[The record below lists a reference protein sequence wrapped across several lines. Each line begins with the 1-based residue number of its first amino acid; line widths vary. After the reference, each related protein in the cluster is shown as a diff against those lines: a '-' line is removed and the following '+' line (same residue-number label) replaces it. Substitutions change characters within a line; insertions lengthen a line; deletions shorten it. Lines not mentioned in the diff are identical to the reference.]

1 MPVWFLDMLVTL
13 SRKREHMKG
22 IIESKKSLKKAVVMV
37 FAEVLGCIPAF
48 GVSVP
53 ERGDAYEAAD
63 TAGRN
68 LQEFEVVSERVRK
81 EVTSTAPLFNLTNER
96 MKTMGVTDISDALHR
111 LPGINIRDYG
121 GAGGMKTVSVRGF
134 GTTHTGVIYDGI
146 VLSDCQSGKIDLSR
160 YSLDNVGSLSLI
172 VGDNSDIFVP
182 AKASASAA
190 SIIISSMSVPGP
202 MDSLWHVTGQMR
214 VGSFGTYNPY
224 FKVGKSLTPKF
235 SFSVIGEYTHA
246 KNNYPFTL
254 ENGKLV
260 TRERRNNS
268 MMNSWHGEINTRW
281 RLTPASMLDAKVY
294 YYDNN
299 RQLPGPVILY
309 NPICNEKLRDRNFFG
324 HLTYKN
330 LSLSKFSFQGLAKFN
345 WDASLYHDEDGK
357 YPGGILDEDYFQ
369 REVYV
374 SGSALYVPTDKLVF
388 NYSADY
394 FYNNLTTNQ
403 MEVVGPWRHS
413 VLQSFTGKF
422 QNSWLLA
429 TARLLWSIYDNGVKE
444 GISSKDENKLS
455 PSLSVSVQP
464 MRNRLFFIRASY
476 KNIFRMPTF
485 NETYYF
491 RMGSTSLKPED
502 TDQFNFGLTWQYNS
516 TNWLNALV
524 LTGDV
529 YYNNVK
535 DKIVALPTNMFIWT
549 MTNMDKAR
557 AFGVDVTASATF
569 NIARRQSLVFAGN
582 YSWQRVQPRTSPTDP
597 DYNKQV
603 AYTPIHS
610 GAASLSW
617 ENPWV
622 DVVVHT
628 TGASDRYGTS
638 SNLPITRIK
647 GYMEMGAALIRSFK
661 IKRNTIDLRFDL
673 TNILDTQYEIVGNYP
688 MPGRAWKFTVTYKYN

>member
-1 MPVWFLDMLVTL
+1 
-13 SRKREHMKG
+13 MKG

-37 FAEVLGCIPAF
+37 FAEVLVCIPAF
-48 GVSVP
+48 GVSVS
-53 ERGDAYEAAD
+53 ERTAYEAAD

-68 LQEFEVVSERVRK
+68 LQEFEVVSERVRR
-81 EVTSTAPLFNLTNER
+81 EVTSTAPLFNLTDER

-214 VGSFGTYNPY
+214 FGSFGTYNPY

-309 NPICNEKLRDRNFFG
+309 NPVCHEKLRDRNFFG
-324 HLTYKN
+324 QLTYKN

-374 SGSALYVPTDKLVF
+374 SGSALYVPTDKLAF

-557 AFGVDVTASATF
+557 AFGADVTASATF

>member
-1 MPVWFLDMLVTL
+1 
-13 SRKREHMKG
+13 
-22 IIESKKSLKKAVVMV
+22 MV

-63 TAGRN
+63 TAGRS

-214 VGSFGTYNPY
+214 FGSFGTYNPY

-309 NPICNEKLRDRNFFG
+309 NPICHEKLRDRNFFG
-324 HLTYKN
+324 QLTYKN

>member
-1 MPVWFLDMLVTL
+1 
-13 SRKREHMKG
+13 
-22 IIESKKSLKKAVVMV
+22 MV
-37 FAEVLGCIPAF
+37 FAEMSVCIPAF
-48 GVSVP
+48 GVSVS
-53 ERGDAYEAAD
+53 ERTAYEAAD

-68 LQEFEVVSERVRK
+68 LQEFEVVSERVRR
-81 EVTSTAPLFNLTNER
+81 EVTSTAPLFNLTDVR

-214 VGSFGTYNPY
+214 FGSFGTYNPY

-246 KNNYPFTL
+246 KNDYPFTL

-309 NPICNEKLRDRNFFG
+309 NPVCHEKLRDRNFFG
-324 HLTYKN
+324 QLTYKN

-374 SGSALYVPTDKLVF
+374 SGSALYVPTDKLAF

-557 AFGVDVTASATF
+557 AFGADVTASATF

>member
-1 MPVWFLDMLVTL
+1 
-13 SRKREHMKG
+13 
-22 IIESKKSLKKAVVMV
+22 MV
-37 FAEVLGCIPAF
+37 FAEVLVCIPAF
-48 GVSVP
+48 GVSVS
-53 ERGDAYEAAD
+53 ERTAYEAAD

-68 LQEFEVVSERVRK
+68 LQEFEVVSERVRR
-81 EVTSTAPLFNLTNER
+81 EVTSTAPLFNLTDER

-214 VGSFGTYNPY
+214 FGSFGTYNPY

-309 NPICNEKLRDRNFFG
+309 NPVCHEKLRDRNFFG
-324 HLTYKN
+324 QLTYKN

-374 SGSALYVPTDKLVF
+374 SGSALYVPTDKLAF

-557 AFGVDVTASATF
+557 AFGADVTASATF

>member
-1 MPVWFLDMLVTL
+1 
-13 SRKREHMKG
+13 
-22 IIESKKSLKKAVVMV
+22 MV

-63 TAGRN
+63 TAGRS
-68 LQEFEVVSERVRK
+68 LQEFEVVSERVRR
-81 EVTSTAPLFNLTNER
+81 EVTSTAPLFNLTSER

-214 VGSFGTYNPY
+214 FGSFGTYNPY

-246 KNNYPFTL
+246 KNDYPFTL

-309 NPICNEKLRDRNFFG
+309 NPICHEKLRDRNFFG
-324 HLTYKN
+324 QLTYKN

-374 SGSALYVPTDKLVF
+374 SGSALYVPTDKLAF

-557 AFGVDVTASATF
+557 AFGADVTASATF

>member
-214 VGSFGTYNPY
+214 FGSFGTYNPY

>member
-1 MPVWFLDMLVTL
+1 
-13 SRKREHMKG
+13 MKG

-374 SGSALYVPTDKLVF
+374 SGSALYVPTDKLAF

-557 AFGVDVTASATF
+557 AFGADVTASATF

>member
-1 MPVWFLDMLVTL
+1 MLTTL
-13 SRKREHMKG
+13 SRKREHMK
-22 IIESKKSLKKAVVMV
+22 SNRKSRKLVKAAVIVA
-37 FAEVLGCIPAF
+37 FAEVSGFTPAF
-48 GVSVP
+48 GISSTP
-53 ERGDAYEAAD
+53 AD
-63 TAGRN
+63 TVGKD

-96 MKTMGVTDISDALHR
+96 MKTMGITDISDALHR

-190 SIIISSMSVPGP
+190 SIIISTMSVPGP
-202 MDSLWHVTGQMR
+202 QDSLWHLTGQMR
-214 VGSFGTYNPY
+214 FGSFGTYNPY
-224 FKVGKSLTPKF
+224 LKIGKSITPKF
-235 SFSVIGEYTHA
+235 SFSAIGEYTHA
-246 KNNYPFTL
+246 RNDYPFTL
-254 ENGKLV
+254 KNGKLV

-268 MMNSWHGEINTRW
+268 MMNSAHGEINTRW
-281 RLTPASMLDAKVY
+281 RITPASTLDAKVY

-299 RQLPGPVILY
+299 RELPGPVILY
-309 NPICNEKLRDRNFFG
+309 NPICHEKLRDRNFFG
-324 HLTYKN
+324 QLTYKN

-357 YPGGILDEDYFQ
+357 YPGGILDEDYYQ

-374 SGSALYVPTDKLVF
+374 SGSALYVPTDKLAF

-413 VLQSFTGKF
+413 ALQSFTGKF

-444 GISSKDENKLS
+444 GTSSKDENKLS

-464 MRNRLFFIRASY
+464 MRNCLFFIRASY

-502 TDQFNFGLTWQYNS
+502 TDQFNLGLTWQYNS
-516 TNWLNALV
+516 TGWLNALV

-557 AFGVDVTASATF
+557 AFGANVTASATF
-569 NIARRQSLVFAGN
+569 NIARSLSLVFAGN

-622 DVVVHT
+622 NVVVHT
-628 TGASDRYGTS
+628 TGASDRYGTN

>member
-1 MPVWFLDMLVTL
+1 
-13 SRKREHMKG
+13 
-22 IIESKKSLKKAVVMV
+22 MV

-281 RLTPASMLDAKVY
+281 RLTRASMLDAKVY

-374 SGSALYVPTDKLVF
+374 SGSALYVPTDKLAF

>member
-1 MPVWFLDMLVTL
+1 
-13 SRKREHMKG
+13 
-22 IIESKKSLKKAVVMV
+22 MV

-374 SGSALYVPTDKLVF
+374 SGSALYVPTDKLAF

-502 TDQFNFGLTWQYNS
+502 TDQFNLGLTWQYNS

-535 DKIVALPTNMFIWT
+535 DKIVALPMNMFIWT

-557 AFGVDVTASATF
+557 AFGADVTASATF
-569 NIARRQSLVFAGN
+569 NIARGQNLVFAGN
-582 YSWQRVQPRTSPTDP
+582 YSWQRVQPRTSPKDP

-628 TGASDRYGTS
+628 TGASDRYGTN

>member
-1 MPVWFLDMLVTL
+1 MKSNRK
-13 SRKREHMKG
+13 SRKLVKA
-22 IIESKKSLKKAVVMV
+22 AVVV
-37 FAEVLGCIPAF
+37 AFAEVLGFTPAF
-48 GVSVP
+48 GISSTP
-53 ERGDAYEAAD
+53 AD
-63 TAGRN
+63 TVGKD

-96 MKTMGVTDISDALHR
+96 MKTMGITDISDALHR

-190 SIIISSMSVPGP
+190 SIIISTMSVPRP
-202 MDSLWHVTGQMR
+202 QDSLWHLTGQMR
-214 VGSFGTYNPY
+214 FGSFGTYNPY
-224 FKVGKSLTPKF
+224 VKIGKSITPKF
-235 SFSVIGEYTHA
+235 SFSAIGEYTHA
-246 KNNYPFTL
+246 RNDYPFTL
-254 ENGKLV
+254 KNGKLV

-268 MMNSWHGEINTRW
+268 MMNSAHGEINTRW
-281 RLTPASMLDAKVY
+281 RITPASTLDAKVY

-299 RQLPGPVILY
+299 RELPGPVILY
-309 NPICNEKLRDRNFFG
+309 NPICHEKLRDCNFFG
-324 HLTYKN
+324 QLTYKN
-330 LSLSKFSFQGLAKFN
+330 LSLSKISFQGLAKFN

-357 YPGGILDEDYFQ
+357 YPGGVLDEDYYQ

-374 SGSALYVPTDKLVF
+374 SGSALYVPTDKLAF

-444 GISSKDENKLS
+444 GTSSKDENKLS

-502 TDQFNFGLTWQYNS
+502 TDQFNLGLTWQYNS
-516 TNWLNALV
+516 VGWLNALV

-557 AFGVDVTASATF
+557 AFGADVTASATF

-622 DVVVHT
+622 NVVVHT
-628 TGASDRYGTS
+628 TGASDRYGTN

>member
-1 MPVWFLDMLVTL
+1 MKSNRK
-13 SRKREHMKG
+13 SRKLVKA
-22 IIESKKSLKKAVVMV
+22 AVVV
-37 FAEVLGCIPAF
+37 AFAEVSGFTPAF
-48 GVSVP
+48 GISSTPV
-53 ERGDAYEAAD
+53 D
-63 TAGRN
+63 TVGKD

-96 MKTMGVTDISDALHR
+96 MKTMGITDISDALHR
-111 LPGINIRDYG
+111 LPGVNIRDYG

-190 SIIISSMSVPGP
+190 SIIISTMSVPGP
-202 MDSLWHVTGQMR
+202 QDSLWHLTGQMR
-214 VGSFGTYNPY
+214 FGSFGTYNPY
-224 FKVGKSLTPKF
+224 VKIGKSITPKF
-235 SFSVIGEYTHA
+235 SFSAIGEYTHA
-246 KNNYPFTL
+246 RNDYPFTL
-254 ENGKLV
+254 KNGKLV

-268 MMNSWHGEINTRW
+268 KMNSAHGEINTRW
-281 RLTPASMLDAKVY
+281 RITPASTLDAKVY

-299 RQLPGPVILY
+299 RELPGPVILY
-309 NPICNEKLRDRNFFG
+309 NPICHEKLRDRNFFG
-324 HLTYKN
+324 QLTYKN

-357 YPGGILDEDYFQ
+357 YPGGVLDEDYYQ

-374 SGSALYVPTDKLVF
+374 SGSALYVPTDKLAF
-388 NYSADY
+388 NYSVDY

-429 TARLLWSIYDNGVKE
+429 TARLLWSIYNNGVKE
-444 GISSKDENKLS
+444 GTSSKDENKLS

-502 TDQFNFGLTWQYNS
+502 TDQFNLGLTWQHNS
-516 TNWLNALV
+516 AGWLNALV

-557 AFGVDVTASATF
+557 AFGTDVTASATF
-569 NIARRQSLVFAGN
+569 NIARSQSLVFAGN

-661 IKRNTIDLRFDL
+661 IKRNTIDLRFDM

>member
-1 MPVWFLDMLVTL
+1 
-13 SRKREHMKG
+13 
-22 IIESKKSLKKAVVMV
+22 MV

-48 GVSVP
+48 GVSVS
-53 ERGDAYEAAD
+53 ERTAYEAAD

-309 NPICNEKLRDRNFFG
+309 NPVCHEKLRDRNFFG
-324 HLTYKN
+324 QLTYKN

-374 SGSALYVPTDKLVF
+374 SGSALYVPTDKLAF

-557 AFGVDVTASATF
+557 AFGADVTASATF

>member
-1 MPVWFLDMLVTL
+1 MKSNRK
-13 SRKREHMKG
+13 SRKLVKA
-22 IIESKKSLKKAVVMV
+22 AVVV
-37 FAEVLGCIPAF
+37 AFAEVLGFTPAF
-48 GVSVP
+48 GISSTP
-53 ERGDAYEAAD
+53 AD
-63 TAGRN
+63 TVGKD

-96 MKTMGVTDISDALHR
+96 MKTMGITDISDALHR

-190 SIIISSMSVPGP
+190 SIIISTMSVPGP
-202 MDSLWHVTGQMR
+202 QDSLWHLTGQMR
-214 VGSFGTYNPY
+214 FGSFGTYNPY
-224 FKVGKSLTPKF
+224 VKIGKSITPKF
-235 SFSVIGEYTHA
+235 SFSAIGEYTHA
-246 KNNYPFTL
+246 RNDYPFTL
-254 ENGKLV
+254 KNGILV

-268 MMNSWHGEINTRW
+268 MMNSAHGEINTRW
-281 RLTPASMLDAKVY
+281 RITPASTLDAKVY

-299 RQLPGPVILY
+299 RELPGPVILY
-309 NPICNEKLRDRNFFG
+309 NPICHEKLRDRNFFG
-324 HLTYKN
+324 QLTYKN

-357 YPGGILDEDYFQ
+357 YPGGVLDEDYYQ

-374 SGSALYVPTDKLVF
+374 SASALYVPTDKLAF

-464 MRNRLFFIRASY
+464 VRNRLFFIRASY

-502 TDQFNFGLTWQYNS
+502 TDQFNLGLTWQYNS
-516 TNWLNALV
+516 VGWLNALV

-557 AFGVDVTASATF
+557 AFGADVTASATF
-569 NIARRQSLVFAGN
+569 NIAKRQNLVFAGN

-661 IKRNTIDLRFDL
+661 IKRNTIDLRFDM

>member
-1 MPVWFLDMLVTL
+1 MKSNKK
-13 SRKREHMKG
+13 SRK
-22 IIESKKSLKKAVVMV
+22 LVKAAVIVA
-37 FAEVLGCIPAF
+37 FAEVSGFTPAF
-48 GVSVP
+48 GISSAP
-53 ERGDAYEAAD
+53 AD
-63 TAGRN
+63 TVGKN

-96 MKTMGVTDISDALHR
+96 MKTMGITDISDALHR

-134 GTTHTGVIYDGI
+134 GATHTGVIYDGI

-190 SIIISSMSVPGP
+190 SIIISTMSVPGAQ
-202 MDSLWHVTGQMR
+202 DSLWHLTGQMR
-214 VGSFGTYNPY
+214 LGSFGTYNPY
-224 FKVGKSLTPKF
+224 VKIGKSITPKF
-235 SFSVIGEYTHA
+235 SFSAIGEYTHA
-246 KNNYPFTL
+246 RNDYPFTL
-254 ENGKLV
+254 KNGILV

-268 MMNSWHGEINTRW
+268 MMNSAHGEINTRW
-281 RLTPASMLDAKVY
+281 RITPASTLDAKVY

-299 RQLPGPVILY
+299 RELPGPVILY
-309 NPICNEKLRDRNFFG
+309 NPICHEKLRDRNFFG
-324 HLTYKN
+324 QLTYKN

-357 YPGGILDEDYFQ
+357 YPGGVLDEDYYQ

-374 SGSALYVPTDKLVF
+374 SGSALYVPTGKLAF

-502 TDQFNFGLTWQYNS
+502 TDQFNLGLTWQYNS
-516 TNWLNALV
+516 ADWLNALV

-557 AFGVDVTASATF
+557 AFGADVTASATF

-622 DVVVHT
+622 NVVVHT
-628 TGASDRYGTS
+628 TGASDRYGTN

>member
-1 MPVWFLDMLVTL
+1 
-13 SRKREHMKG
+13 MKG

-37 FAEVLGCIPAF
+37 FAEMSVCIPAF
-48 GVSVP
+48 GVSVS
-53 ERGDAYEAAD
+53 ERTAYEAAD

-68 LQEFEVVSERVRK
+68 LQEFEVVSERVRR
-81 EVTSTAPLFNLTNER
+81 EVTSTAPLFNLTDER

-214 VGSFGTYNPY
+214 FGSFGTYNPY

-246 KNNYPFTL
+246 KNDYPFTL

-309 NPICNEKLRDRNFFG
+309 NPVCHEKLRDRNFFG
-324 HLTYKN
+324 QLTYKN

>member
-1 MPVWFLDMLVTL
+1 
-13 SRKREHMKG
+13 
-22 IIESKKSLKKAVVMV
+22 MV

-214 VGSFGTYNPY
+214 FGSFGTYNPY

-309 NPICNEKLRDRNFFG
+309 NPVCHEKLRDRNFFG
-324 HLTYKN
+324 QLTYKN

-374 SGSALYVPTDKLVF
+374 SGSALYVPTDKLAF

>member
-1 MPVWFLDMLVTL
+1 
-13 SRKREHMKG
+13 
-22 IIESKKSLKKAVVMV
+22 MV

-63 TAGRN
+63 TAGRS
-68 LQEFEVVSERVRK
+68 LQEFEVVSERVRR
-81 EVTSTAPLFNLTNER
+81 EVTSTAPLFNLTSER

-214 VGSFGTYNPY
+214 FGSFGTYNPY

-246 KNNYPFTL
+246 KNDYPFTL

-309 NPICNEKLRDRNFFG
+309 NPICHEKLRDRNFFG
-324 HLTYKN
+324 QLTYKN

-374 SGSALYVPTDKLVF
+374 SGSALYVPTDKLAF

-502 TDQFNFGLTWQYNS
+502 TDQFNLGLTWQYNS

-535 DKIVALPTNMFIWT
+535 DKIVALPMNMFIWT

-557 AFGVDVTASATF
+557 AFGADVTASATF
-569 NIARRQSLVFAGN
+569 NIARGQNLVFAGN
-582 YSWQRVQPRTSPTDP
+582 YSWQRVQPRTSPKDP

-628 TGASDRYGTS
+628 TGASDRYGTN

-647 GYMEMGAALIRSFK
+647 GYMEMGAALIRSSK
-661 IKRNTIDLRFDL
+661 IKRNTIDLRFDM

-688 MPGRAWKFTVTYKYN
+688 MPGRAWKFTLTYKYN

>member
-1 MPVWFLDMLVTL
+1 MKSNRK
-13 SRKREHMKG
+13 SRKLVKA
-22 IIESKKSLKKAVVMV
+22 AVVV
-37 FAEVLGCIPAF
+37 AFAEVSGFTPAF
-48 GVSVP
+48 GISSTP
-53 ERGDAYEAAD
+53 AD
-63 TAGRN
+63 TVGKD

-96 MKTMGVTDISDALHR
+96 MKTMGITDISDALHR

-190 SIIISSMSVPGP
+190 SIIISTMSVPGP
-202 MDSLWHVTGQMR
+202 QDSLWHLTGQMR
-214 VGSFGTYNPY
+214 FGSFGTYNPY
-224 FKVGKSLTPKF
+224 VKIGKSITPKF
-235 SFSVIGEYTHA
+235 SFSAIGEYTHA
-246 KNNYPFTL
+246 RNDYPFTL
-254 ENGKLV
+254 KNGKLV

-268 MMNSWHGEINTRW
+268 MMNSAHGEINTRW
-281 RLTPASMLDAKVY
+281 RITPASTLDAKIY

-299 RQLPGPVILY
+299 RELPGPVILY
-309 NPICNEKLRDRNFFG
+309 NPICHEKLRDRNFFG
-324 HLTYKN
+324 QLTYKN

-357 YPGGILDEDYFQ
+357 YPGGVLDEDYYQ

-374 SGSALYVPTDKLVF
+374 SGSALYVPTDKLAF

-403 MEVVGPWRHS
+403 MEVIGPWRHS

-429 TARLLWSIYDNGVKE
+429 TARLLWSLYDNGVKE
-444 GISSKDENKLS
+444 GTSSKDENKLS

-464 MRNRLFFIRASY
+464 IPNRLFFIRASY

-502 TDQFNFGLTWQYNS
+502 TDQFNLGLTWQHNS
-516 TNWLNALV
+516 AGWLNALV

-557 AFGVDVTASATF
+557 AFGADVTASATF

-661 IKRNTIDLRFDL
+661 IKRNTIDLRFDM

>member
-1 MPVWFLDMLVTL
+1 MKSNRK
-13 SRKREHMKG
+13 SRKLVKA
-22 IIESKKSLKKAVVMV
+22 AVVV
-37 FAEVLGCIPAF
+37 AFAEVSGFTPAF
-48 GVSVP
+48 GISSTP
-53 ERGDAYEAAD
+53 AD
-63 TAGRN
+63 TVGKV
-68 LQEFEVVSERVRK
+68 LQEFKVVSERVRK

-96 MKTMGVTDISDALHR
+96 MKTMGITDISDALHR

-190 SIIISSMSVPGP
+190 SIIISTMSVPGP
-202 MDSLWHVTGQMR
+202 QDSLWHLTGQMR
-214 VGSFGTYNPY
+214 FGSFGTYNPY
-224 FKVGKSLTPKF
+224 VKIGKSITPKF
-235 SFSVIGEYTHA
+235 SFSAIGEYTHA
-246 KNNYPFTL
+246 RNDYPFTL
-254 ENGKLV
+254 KNGILV

-268 MMNSWHGEINTRW
+268 MMNSSHGEINTRW
-281 RLTPASMLDAKVY
+281 RITPASTLDAKVY

-299 RQLPGPVILY
+299 RELPGPVILY
-309 NPICNEKLRDRNFFG
+309 NPICHEKLRDRNFFG
-324 HLTYKN
+324 QLTYKN

-357 YPGGILDEDYFQ
+357 YPGGVLDEDYYQ

-374 SGSALYVPTDKLVF
+374 SGSALYVPTDKLAF

-502 TDQFNFGLTWQYNS
+502 TDQFNLGLTWQYNS
-516 TNWLNALV
+516 AGWLNALV

-557 AFGVDVTASATF
+557 AFGADVTTSATF
-569 NIARRQSLVFAGN
+569 NIARKQNLVFAGN
-582 YSWQRVQPRTSPTDP
+582 YSWQRVQPRTSPMDP

-622 DVVVHT
+622 NVVVHT
-628 TGASDRYGTS
+628 TGASDRYGTN

-647 GYMEMGAALIRSFK
+647 GYMEMGASLIRSFK
-661 IKRNTIDLRFDL
+661 IKRNTIDLRFDM

-688 MPGRAWKFTVTYKYN
+688 MPGRAWKFTVTYKLN

>member
-1 MPVWFLDMLVTL
+1 
-13 SRKREHMKG
+13 
-22 IIESKKSLKKAVVMV
+22 MV
-37 FAEVLGCIPAF
+37 FAEMSVCIPAF
-48 GVSVP
+48 GVSVS
-53 ERGDAYEAAD
+53 ERTAYEAAD

-68 LQEFEVVSERVRK
+68 LQEFEVVSERVRR
-81 EVTSTAPLFNLTNER
+81 EVTSTAPLFNLTDER

-214 VGSFGTYNPY
+214 FGSFGTYNPY

-246 KNNYPFTL
+246 KNDYPFTL

-309 NPICNEKLRDRNFFG
+309 NPVCHEKLRDRNFFG
-324 HLTYKN
+324 QLTYKN

-374 SGSALYVPTDKLVF
+374 SGSALYVPTDKLAF

>member
-37 FAEVLGCIPAF
+37 FAEVLVCIPAF
-48 GVSVP
+48 GVSVS
-53 ERGDAYEAAD
+53 ERTAYEAAD

-214 VGSFGTYNPY
+214 FGSFGTYNPY

-309 NPICNEKLRDRNFFG
+309 NPICHEKLRDRNFFG
-324 HLTYKN
+324 QLTYKN

-557 AFGVDVTASATF
+557 AFGADVTASATF

>member
-1 MPVWFLDMLVTL
+1 
-13 SRKREHMKG
+13 
-22 IIESKKSLKKAVVMV
+22 MV

-146 VLSDCQSGKIDLSR
+146 VLSDCQCGKIDLSR

-374 SGSALYVPTDKLVF
+374 SGSALYVPTDKLAF

>member
-1 MPVWFLDMLVTL
+1 
-13 SRKREHMKG
+13 
-22 IIESKKSLKKAVVMV
+22 MV

-309 NPICNEKLRDRNFFG
+309 NPVCHEKLRDRNFFG
-324 HLTYKN
+324 QLTYKN

-374 SGSALYVPTDKLVF
+374 SGSALYVPTDKLAF

-557 AFGVDVTASATF
+557 AFGADVTASATF

>member
-1 MPVWFLDMLVTL
+1 MKSNRK
-13 SRKREHMKG
+13 SRKLVKA
-22 IIESKKSLKKAVVMV
+22 AVVV
-37 FAEVLGCIPAF
+37 AFAEVLGFAPAF
-48 GVSVP
+48 GISSTP
-53 ERGDAYEAAD
+53 AD
-63 TAGRN
+63 TVGKN

-96 MKTMGVTDISDALHR
+96 MKTMGITDISDALHR

-190 SIIISSMSVPGP
+190 SIIISTMSVPGP
-202 MDSLWHVTGQMR
+202 QDSLWHLTGQMR
-214 VGSFGTYNPY
+214 FGSFGTYNPY
-224 FKVGKSLTPKF
+224 VKIGKSITPKF
-235 SFSVIGEYTHA
+235 SFSAIGEYTHA
-246 KNNYPFTL
+246 RNDYPFTL
-254 ENGKLV
+254 KNGILV
-260 TRERRNNS
+260 TRECRNNS
-268 MMNSWHGEINTRW
+268 MMNSAHGEINTRW
-281 RLTPASMLDAKVY
+281 RITPASTLDAKVY

-299 RQLPGPVILY
+299 RELPGPVILY
-309 NPICNEKLRDRNFFG
+309 NPICHEKLRDRNFFG
-324 HLTYKN
+324 QLTYKN

-357 YPGGILDEDYFQ
+357 YPGGVLDEDYYQ

-374 SGSALYVPTDKLVF
+374 SGSALYVPTDKLAF

-502 TDQFNFGLTWQYNS
+502 TDQFNLGLTWQYNS
-516 TNWLNALV
+516 AGWLNALV

-557 AFGVDVTASATF
+557 TFGADVTASATF
-569 NIARRQSLVFAGN
+569 NIAPRQTLVFAGN

-622 DVVVHT
+622 NVVVHT
-628 TGASDRYGTS
+628 TGASDRYGTN

>member
-1 MPVWFLDMLVTL
+1 
-13 SRKREHMKG
+13 
-22 IIESKKSLKKAVVMV
+22 MV

-48 GVSVP
+48 GVSVS
-53 ERGDAYEAAD
+53 ERTAYEAAD

-214 VGSFGTYNPY
+214 FGSFGTYNPY

-309 NPICNEKLRDRNFFG
+309 NPICHEKLRDRNFFG
-324 HLTYKN
+324 QLTYKN

-374 SGSALYVPTDKLVF
+374 SGSALYVPTDKLAF

>member
-1 MPVWFLDMLVTL
+1 MKSNRK
-13 SRKREHMKG
+13 SRKLVKA
-22 IIESKKSLKKAVVMV
+22 AVVV
-37 FAEVLGCIPAF
+37 AFAEVLVFTPAF
-48 GVSVP
+48 GISSTP
-53 ERGDAYEAAD
+53 AD
-63 TAGRN
+63 TVGKD

-96 MKTMGVTDISDALHR
+96 MKTMGITDISDALHR

-190 SIIISSMSVPGP
+190 SIIISTMSVPGP
-202 MDSLWHVTGQMR
+202 QDSLWHLTGQMR
-214 VGSFGTYNPY
+214 FGSFGTYNPY
-224 FKVGKSLTPKF
+224 VKIGKSITPKF
-235 SFSVIGEYTHA
+235 SFSAIGEYTHA
-246 KNNYPFTL
+246 RNDYPFTL
-254 ENGKLV
+254 KNGILV

-268 MMNSWHGEINTRW
+268 MMNSAHGEINTRW
-281 RLTPASMLDAKVY
+281 RITPASTLDAKVY

-299 RQLPGPVILY
+299 RELPGPVILY
-309 NPICNEKLRDRNFFG
+309 NPICHEKLRDRNFFG
-324 HLTYKN
+324 QLTYKN

-357 YPGGILDEDYFQ
+357 YPGGVLDEDYYQ

-374 SGSALYVPTDKLVF
+374 SASALYVPTDKLAF

-502 TDQFNFGLTWQYNS
+502 TDQFNLGLTWQYNS
-516 TNWLNALV
+516 VGWLNALV

-557 AFGVDVTASATF
+557 AFGADVTASATF
-569 NIARRQSLVFAGN
+569 NIAKRQNLVFAGN

-661 IKRNTIDLRFDL
+661 IKRNTIDLRFDM

>member
-1 MPVWFLDMLVTL
+1 
-13 SRKREHMKG
+13 
-22 IIESKKSLKKAVVMV
+22 MV
-37 FAEVLGCIPAF
+37 FAEMSVCIPAF
-48 GVSVP
+48 GVSVS
-53 ERGDAYEAAD
+53 ERTAYEAAD

-68 LQEFEVVSERVRK
+68 LQEFEVVSERVRR
-81 EVTSTAPLFNLTNER
+81 EVTSTAPLFNLTDER

-246 KNNYPFTL
+246 KNDYPFTL

-309 NPICNEKLRDRNFFG
+309 NPVCHEKLRDRNFFG
-324 HLTYKN
+324 QLTYKN

-374 SGSALYVPTDKLVF
+374 SGSALYVPTDKLAF

-557 AFGVDVTASATF
+557 AFGADVTASATF

>member
-1 MPVWFLDMLVTL
+1 
-13 SRKREHMKG
+13 MKG

-37 FAEVLGCIPAF
+37 FAEVLVCIPAF
-48 GVSVP
+48 GVSVS
-53 ERGDAYEAAD
+53 ERTAYEAAD

-214 VGSFGTYNPY
+214 FGSFGTYNPY

-309 NPICNEKLRDRNFFG
+309 NPICHEKLRDRNFFG
-324 HLTYKN
+324 QLTYKN

-557 AFGVDVTASATF
+557 AFGADVTASATF

>member
-1 MPVWFLDMLVTL
+1 MKSNRK
-13 SRKREHMKG
+13 SRKLVKA
-22 IIESKKSLKKAVVMV
+22 AVVV
-37 FAEVLGCIPAF
+37 AFAEVSGFTPAF
-48 GVSVP
+48 GISSTP
-53 ERGDAYEAAD
+53 AD
-63 TAGRN
+63 TVGKD

-96 MKTMGVTDISDALHR
+96 MKTMGITDISDALHR

-190 SIIISSMSVPGP
+190 SIIISTMSVPGP
-202 MDSLWHVTGQMR
+202 QDSLWHLTGQMR
-214 VGSFGTYNPY
+214 FGSFGTYNPY
-224 FKVGKSLTPKF
+224 VKIGKSITPKF
-235 SFSVIGEYTHA
+235 SFSAIGEYTHA
-246 KNNYPFTL
+246 RNDYPFTL
-254 ENGKLV
+254 KNGKLV

-268 MMNSWHGEINTRW
+268 MMNSAHGEINTRW
-281 RLTPASMLDAKVY
+281 RITPASTLDAKIY

-299 RQLPGPVILY
+299 RELPGPVILY
-309 NPICNEKLRDRNFFG
+309 NPICHEKLRDRNFFG
-324 HLTYKN
+324 QLTYKN

-357 YPGGILDEDYFQ
+357 YPGGVLDEDYYQ

-374 SGSALYVPTDKLVF
+374 SGSALYVPTDKLAF

-403 MEVVGPWRHS
+403 MEVIGPWRHS

-429 TARLLWSIYDNGVKE
+429 TARLLWSIYNNGVKE
-444 GISSKDENKLS
+444 GTSSKDENKLS

-464 MRNRLFFIRASY
+464 IRNCLFFIRASY

-502 TDQFNFGLTWQYNS
+502 TDQFNLGLTWQYNS
-516 TNWLNALV
+516 AGWLNALV

-557 AFGVDVTASATF
+557 AFGADVTASATF

-661 IKRNTIDLRFDL
+661 IKRNTIDLRFDM

>member
-1 MPVWFLDMLVTL
+1 
-13 SRKREHMKG
+13 MKG

-37 FAEVLGCIPAF
+37 FAEVLVCIPAF
-48 GVSVP
+48 GVSVS
-53 ERGDAYEAAD
+53 ERTAYEAAD

-68 LQEFEVVSERVRK
+68 LQEFEVVSERVRR

-214 VGSFGTYNPY
+214 FGSFGTYNPY

-246 KNNYPFTL
+246 KNDYPFTL

-309 NPICNEKLRDRNFFG
+309 NPICHEKLRDRNFFG
-324 HLTYKN
+324 QLTYKN

-557 AFGVDVTASATF
+557 AFGADVTASATF

>member
-1 MPVWFLDMLVTL
+1 MLTTL
-13 SRKREHMKG
+13 SRKREHMK
-22 IIESKKSLKKAVVMV
+22 SNRKSRKLVKAAVIVA
-37 FAEVLGCIPAF
+37 FAEVSGFTPAF
-48 GVSVP
+48 GISSTP
-53 ERGDAYEAAD
+53 AD
-63 TAGRN
+63 TVGKD

-96 MKTMGVTDISDALHR
+96 MKTMGITDISDALHR

-160 YSLDNVGSLSLI
+160 YSLDNVGSLALI

-190 SIIISSMSVPGP
+190 SIIISTMSVPSP
-202 MDSLWHVTGQMR
+202 QDSLWHLTGQMR
-214 VGSFGTYNPY
+214 FGSFGTYNPY
-224 FKVGKSLTPKF
+224 VKIGKSITPKF
-235 SFSVIGEYTHA
+235 SFSAIGEYTHA
-246 KNNYPFTL
+246 RNDYPFTL
-254 ENGKLV
+254 KNGILV

-268 MMNSWHGEINTRW
+268 MMNSAHGEINTRW
-281 RLTPASMLDAKVY
+281 RITPASTLDAKVY

-299 RQLPGPVILY
+299 RELPGPVILY
-309 NPICNEKLRDRNFFG
+309 NPICHEKLRDRNFFG
-324 HLTYKN
+324 QLTYKN

-357 YPGGILDEDYFQ
+357 YPGGVLDEDYYQ

-374 SGSALYVPTDKLVF
+374 SGSALYVPTDKLAF

-464 MRNRLFFIRASY
+464 MRNCLFFIRASY

-502 TDQFNFGLTWQYNS
+502 TDQFNLGLTWQYNS
-516 TNWLNALV
+516 AGWLNALV

-557 AFGVDVTASATF
+557 AFGADVTASATF
-569 NIARRQSLVFAGN
+569 NIARSQSLVFAGN

-622 DVVVHT
+622 NVVVHT
-628 TGASDRYGTS
+628 TGASDRYGTN

-647 GYMEMGAALIRSFK
+647 GYMEMGAALIRSFQ

>member
-1 MPVWFLDMLVTL
+1 
-13 SRKREHMKG
+13 MKG

-309 NPICNEKLRDRNFFG
+309 NPVCHEKLRDRNFFG
-324 HLTYKN
+324 QLTYKN

-374 SGSALYVPTDKLVF
+374 SGSALYVPTDKLAF

-557 AFGVDVTASATF
+557 AFGADVTASATF

>member
-1 MPVWFLDMLVTL
+1 
-13 SRKREHMKG
+13 
-22 IIESKKSLKKAVVMV
+22 MV

-63 TAGRN
+63 TAGRS
-68 LQEFEVVSERVRK
+68 LQEFEVVSERVRR
-81 EVTSTAPLFNLTNER
+81 EVTSTAPLFNLTSER

-202 MDSLWHVTGQMR
+202 MDSLWHVIGQMR
-214 VGSFGTYNPY
+214 FGSFGTYNPY

-246 KNNYPFTL
+246 KNDYPFTL

-309 NPICNEKLRDRNFFG
+309 NPICHEKLRDRNFFG
-324 HLTYKN
+324 QLTYKN

-374 SGSALYVPTDKLVF
+374 SGSALYVPTDKLAF

-502 TDQFNFGLTWQYNS
+502 TDQFNLGLTWQYNS

-535 DKIVALPTNMFIWT
+535 DKIVALPMNMFIWT

-557 AFGVDVTASATF
+557 AFGADVTASATF
-569 NIARRQSLVFAGN
+569 NIARGQNLVFAGN
-582 YSWQRVQPRTSPTDP
+582 YSWQRVQPRTSPKDP

-628 TGASDRYGTS
+628 TGASDRYGTN

-661 IKRNTIDLRFDL
+661 IKRNTIDLRFDM

-688 MPGRAWKFTVTYKYN
+688 MPGRAWKFTLTYKYN